1 MTESLRPATGIL
13 VPPAPF
19 GRGDPPA
26 RNAELTVF
34 ALGKDQE
41 EIIPALRVL
50 GEFNQRELL
59 RFQGSLPCTLT
70 LPAAYYARS
79 NTFVALLRS
88 SGTRFKIVSYPWLC
102 PDEMAS
108 DDHLCRPTCSVLEM
122 VESIT

>member
-1 MTESLRPATGIL
+1 MTESLRPASGIL
-13 VPPAPF
+13 VPPAPLS
-19 GRGDPPA
+19 RGDPPT

-34 ALGKDQE
+34 ELGPDQD

-50 GEFNQRELL
+50 GEFNRLELR
-59 RFQGSLPCTLT
+59 RFQHSLPVTIT
-70 LPAAYYARS
+70 LPASYYARS

-108 DDHLCRPTCSVLEM
+108 DDHLCRPTCSVVEM